1 MFSCPATA
9 VCNVAS
15 AGLESAECAA
25 VERWVTLVLATL
37 MRSEAAC
44 STTNP
49 NIRHFVG
56 LAILQSAW
64 YTLSSAFLD
73 CSSACHRVHRHETH
87 RDRCCMTRQ
96 ETTVP
101 TMKWVYITGAAFVV
115 TLLAAIAFIT
125 VAGRV
130 RMPNGLYFIILI
142 PLGVA
147 AAAFLFGAMHSHATY
162 SGKSPYG
169 TLELSGPVV
178 VLALVVL
185 GGMMANRAET
195 FALTVRVHGP
205 GGPGDI
211 VRDGRLTA
219 DLAGVRRTAVIGSD
233 GEVVFADVPA
243 DLEGQ
248 IIRLTPDVPGLQPDS
263 VSKPTTIPASHII
276 DVGMARRRFS
286 TPMRGSVQDH
296 MGHPVRGAVL
306 NFDAG
311 GVTAVSD
318 SAGNFRATIAMNAG
332 SVVPLTVSLKNQIL
346 YDDNVTI
353 SEQPALRIVLL
364 ARPP

>member
-1 MFSCPATA
+1 
-9 VCNVAS
+9 
-15 AGLESAECAA
+15 
-25 VERWVTLVLATL
+25 
-37 MRSEAAC
+37 
-44 STTNP
+44 
-49 NIRHFVG
+49 
-56 LAILQSAW
+56 
-64 YTLSSAFLD
+64 
-73 CSSACHRVHRHETH
+73 
-87 RDRCCMTRQ
+87 MTRP
-96 ETTVP
+96 ESTLP
-101 TMKWVYITGAAFVV
+101 TMKWVYITGVAFVV
-115 TLLAAIAFIT
+115 TLLAVIGFVAF
-125 VAGRV
+125 AGRV

-142 PLGVA
+142 PLGLA
-147 AAAFLFGAMHSHATY
+147 AAAFLFGAMRSHATY

-205 GGPGDI
+205 GGPADI
-211 VRDGRLTA
+211 VREGRLTA

-233 GEVVFADVPA
+233 GEVVFGDVPA

-248 IIRLTPDVPGLQPDS
+248 VIRLTPDVPGLQPDLTG
-263 VSKPTTIPASHII
+263 KPAIIPTSHIV
-276 DVGMARRRFS
+276 DVGMTRRIFS

-296 MGHPVRGAVL
+296 SGHPVRSAVL
-306 NFDAG
+306 NFNAG
-311 GVTAVSD
+311 MVTAVSD
-318 SAGNFRATIAMNAG
+318 SAGNFHATIALNSG

-346 YDDNVTI
+346 YDENVTI